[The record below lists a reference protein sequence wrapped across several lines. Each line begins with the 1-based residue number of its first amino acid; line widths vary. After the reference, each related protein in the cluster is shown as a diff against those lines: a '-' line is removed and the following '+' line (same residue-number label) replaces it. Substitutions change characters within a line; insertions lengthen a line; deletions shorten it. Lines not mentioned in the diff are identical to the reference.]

1 MEKFIKKIIFFSLVG
16 FVIFESISLLYL
28 WSDLYLEYY
37 PGKEIY
43 TAIEK
48 SKTKTEADILLL
60 GDSVGGQFFPNNQQ
74 YDNLNSLATNQAIS
88 MAGQYFLLKNYLSA
102 GNKIDKLVIL
112 FAPDSFKN
120 NLNQVYTY
128 HYFLKPF
135 YNTNY
140 FPLYTSTVNKQIE
153 KIPYHQFV
161 FLPHIKIR
169 SWAPD
174 FNPSDPAI
182 TSPLSPISAEY
193 LTKIKDLS
201 VENNF
206 ELIILPTPI
215 SIERKDEIN
224 RVNLNE
230 YSEYNFSQELENYF
244 SEIYFLDE
252 SEFIDG
258 IHLFHPESYRE
269 GIITQ
274 IIE

>member
-1 MEKFIKKIIFFSLVG
+1 MKKFIRKIIFFSLIG

-28 WSDLYLEYY
+28 WSERYLQYF
-37 PGKEIY
+37 PGNETY
-43 TAIEK
+43 SAIEK
-48 SKTKTEADILLL
+48 SKAKNKANILLL
-60 GDSVGGQFFPNNQQ
+60 GDSVGGQLFPNNQEF
-74 YDNLNSLATNQAIS
+74 DNINSLATNQAIS
-88 MAGQYFLLKNYLSA
+88 MAGQYFLLKNYLSV

-120 NLNQVYTY
+120 NLHQVYTY

-135 YNTNY
+135 YNSNY
-140 FPLYTSTVNKQIE
+140 SPLFTSTVNKQIE

-174 FNPSDPAI
+174 FNPSDPTI

-193 LTKIKDLS
+193 LSKIKDLS
-201 VENNF
+201 IQNNF
-206 ELIILPTPI
+206 ELIILPPPV
-215 SIERKDEIN
+215 SMKRQDEIK
-224 RVNLNE
+224 RVNLDGF
-230 YSEYNFSQELENYF
+230 SEYNFSQELEYYF
-244 SEIYFLDE
+244 TNIIFLDD

-258 IHLFHPESYRE
+258 VHLFHPESYRE

-274 IIE
+274 IIN

>member
-1 MEKFIKKIIFFSLVG
+1 MEKFIRKIIFFSLLG

-37 PGKEIY
+37 PGKELY

-48 SKTKTEADILLL
+48 SKTKNESEILLL

-74 YDNLNSLATNQAIS
+74 YDNINSLATNQAIS
-88 MAGQYFLLKNYLSA
+88 MAGQYFLLKNYLSV

-112 FAPDSFKN
+112 FAPDSFRN

-135 YNTNY
+135 YNSNY

-153 KIPYHQFV
+153 KIPYHQCV
-161 FLPHIKIR
+161 YLPHIKIR

-174 FNPSDPAI
+174 FNPSDPPI

-193 LTKIKDLS
+193 LSKIKDLS
-201 VENNF
+201 IQNNF

-215 SIERKDEIN
+215 SIERIDEIK
-224 RVNLNE
+224 RVNLDGF
-230 YSEYNFSQELENYF
+230 SEYNFSQELEYYF
-244 SEIYFLDE
+244 TKIIYLDD
-252 SEFIDG
+252 SKFKNG
-258 IHLFHPESYRE
+258 IHLFHPENYRK

-274 IIE
+274 IKN